1 MTDATLTF
9 GRDGHAYI
17 VVGVPK
23 GDFMAAKWVEAVE
36 KSSHVANRT
45 EAKGRGYGADIL
57 QDKDNEC
64 ALVIKFVKDGMIAT
78 SRVYRVGE
86 MP

>member
-9 GRDGHAYI
+9 GGDGHAYM
-17 VVGVPK
+17 VVGIPK
-23 GDFMAAKWVEAVE
+23 GDFMASNWVEAVE
-36 KSSHVANRT
+36 KASHVANKT
-45 EAKGRGYGADIL
+45 EAKGTGIGADIL
-57 QDKDNEC
+57 KDMNNEC